1 MNLPFC
7 RDSLD
12 LSGRE
17 LTHTRGLAQTFVAV
31 MTLNLSKNSISMIG
45 ALPIGLRV
53 LDISCNILLDLQGCS
68 ALKRLEKIDVSH
80 NRIQSFA
87 GIEGCS
93 ALKHLYAQ
101 SNPLQIVTHID
112 LCPHLQLLDI
122 SDCSISSW
130 DGVRVL
136 SLCKTLRQL
145 ALKGCPVS
153 SRPAS
158 RARVAHLVPHLTTLD
173 GAPMPNS
180 TANPRPASPRP
191 SSPRGPP
198 SPKNPSKIREPDAVI
213 FSALESSRVHSTY
226 AASAN
231 VGTVKSF
238 GARTSG
244 NLPKS
249 ASKGKNDG
257 VRAKWSVEDEEEM
270 RFRAQEQA
278 QRWQERLDRHRVQ
291 QELNQSQN
299 EVRVFGVAALCKAS
313 KSPDLSPA
321 RRPLSPAKQALKAKM
336 LSQVQTFITHTR
348 AYNDL
353 NCYSGSEC
361 CRHQLYRRQRCE
373 VARQSISRNANK
385 STPCCCIES
394 VRGQQYYLTRLG

>member
-1 MNLPFC
+1 MTMATRTYAVRGKQKVKTYVEDLQKREKELPMHQLTTGLKCKFIWTFFC
-7 RDSLD
+7 MIVIRRDSLD

-31 MTLNLSKNSISMIG
+31 MTLNLSKNSISIIG
-45 ALPIGLRV
+45 ALPVGLRV

-87 GIEGCS
+87 GIEGCLS
-93 ALKHLYAQ
+93 LKNLYAQ

-112 LCPHLQLLDI
+112 MCPHLQLVDL

-136 SLCKTLRQL
+136 SLCKSLRQL

-158 RARVAHLVPHLTTLD
+158 RARVVHLVPHLTILD
-173 GAPMPNS
+173 GVPMPNS
-180 TANPRPASPRP
+180 AANPRPPSPRPASPR
-191 SSPRGPP
+191 GPP
-198 SPKNPSKIREPDAVI
+198 ASPKNAARSRESDPANV
-213 FSALESSRVHSTY
+213 SAIGSSRTQSATAIAHINSVKPVSARISGSSSNKG
-226 AASAN
+226 AA
-231 VGTVKSF
+231 K
-238 GARTSG
+238 GAS
-244 NLPKS
+244 
-249 ASKGKNDG
+249 DG
-257 VRAKWSVEDEEEM
+257 HRSKWSVEDEEEM
-270 RFRAQEQA
+270 RLRAQEQA

-299 EVRVFGVAALCKAS
+299 EVRIFGASALSKAN
-313 KSPDLSPA
+313 KSPEASPP

-336 LSQVQTFITHTR
+336 LSQVESLSLIC
-348 AYNDL
+348 A
-353 NCYSGSEC
+353 
-361 CRHQLYRRQRCE
+361 
-373 VARQSISRNANK
+373 K
-385 STPCCCIES
+385 S
-394 VRGQQYYLTRLG
+394 

>member
-1 MNLPFC
+1 MIVIR

-31 MTLNLSKNSISMIG
+31 MTLNLSKNSISIIG
-45 ALPIGLRV
+45 ALPVGLRV

-68 ALKRLEKIDVSH
+68 ALKRLEKMDVSH

-87 GIEGCS
+87 GIEGCLS
-93 ALKHLYAQ
+93 LKNLYAQ

-112 LCPHLQLLDI
+112 MCPHLQLVDL

-136 SLCKTLRQL
+136 SLCKSLRQL

-158 RARVAHLVPHLTTLD
+158 RARVVHLVPHLTILD
-173 GAPMPNS
+173 GVPMPNS
-180 TANPRPASPRP
+180 AANPRPPSPRPASPR
-191 SSPRGPP
+191 GPP
-198 SPKNPSKIREPDAVI
+198 ASPKNAARSRESDPTNV
-213 FSALESSRVHSTY
+213 SALSSSRAQSATTIAHINSVKPVSARISGSSSNKG
-226 AASAN
+226 AA
-231 VGTVKSF
+231 K
-238 GARTSG
+238 GAS
-244 NLPKS
+244 
-249 ASKGKNDG
+249 DG
-257 VRAKWSVEDEEEM
+257 HRSKWSVEDEEEM
-270 RFRAQEQA
+270 RLRAQEQA

-299 EVRVFGVAALCKAS
+299 EVRIFGASALSKAN
-313 KSPDLSPA
+313 KSPEASPP

-336 LSQVQTFITHTR
+336 LSQV
-348 AYNDL
+348 
-353 NCYSGSEC
+353 
-361 CRHQLYRRQRCE
+361 
-373 VARQSISRNANK
+373 
-385 STPCCCIES
+385 ES
-394 VRGQQYYLTRLG
+394 L